1 MRSIQ
6 HGAPGVMSG
15 VGMGVSCSAR
25 LRRACAAASALMGGS
40 DKGDPMPG
48 VRRFQWTKTGVTSTL
63 DTIEAR
69 RQTGGMTSKLDRQD
83 RSEGDRARARAYHR
97 EFWPGIVAYAVVLT
111 GVLLWGDLDGQSPWR
126 FLWAVLPVIPA
137 LWLVR
142 AVLRHGPGGHHYQ
155 RLQQL
160 PGWGSGLT
168 RALIDSVGVA

>member
-1 MRSIQ
+1 
-6 HGAPGVMSG
+6 
-15 VGMGVSCSAR
+15 
-25 LRRACAAASALMGGS
+25 
-40 DKGDPMPG
+40 MPG

-137 LWLVR
+137 LWIVR
-142 AVLRHGPGGHHYQ
+142 AVLRHVRRSDDYQ
-155 RLQQL
+155 RLLLLQGFGGGFAVAMIASVTL
-160 PGWGSGLT
+160 AFLEIAGLGLT
-168 RALIDSVGVA
+168 GTGWLIYGAGMLGWIVTGAVAGRR